1 MVFHI
6 GKVPVVFDTWASPWQ
21 GTCIMIDASPSA
33 NALHHPAFVFYWL
46 ALWAAGFAVQIMSTS
61 VGWQVYDITRDP
73 LDLGLVG
80 LVQFL
85 PPLLL
90 VLVTGL
96 VADKFNRRLI
106 MGICLGLEAVC
117 AVGLMVFTWS
127 NPTVVW
133 PVFGILAVLGVARA
147 FLNPASDALAP
158 NLLPPQAIA
167 HGISLNSMSWQI
179 ANIVGP
185 VAGGLLY
192 GISGSVAYGAALG
205 LIILAVLQVV
215 LIGRVPQANHAEQ
228 TSLQTLFAG
237 FAYIRKQKIVL
248 GAISLDLFA
257 VLLGGA
263 VALLPIY
270 ARDILEVGPWG
281 LGLLRA
287 APGVGAV
294 VMALYL
300 AKFGMKDRAGVVLF
314 IFVAGFGF
322 FTMVFGLS
330 TWVPLSIAALALMG
344 ACDMISVYVRET
356 LLQLWTPDDVR
367 GRVNAVN
374 RVFIGAS
381 NELGEFR
388 AGVVAA
394 GIGAVAA
401 VSIGGAGTMAVAY
414 LWSRWFP
421 ELRTARRMDQRG

>member
-1 MVFHI
+1 MAGLGAMTRATV
-6 GKVPVVFDTWASPWQ
+6 
-21 GTCIMIDASPSA
+21 SA
-33 NALHHPAFVFYWL
+33 NALHHRPFVAYWL
-46 ALWAAGFAVQIMSTS
+46 ALWAAGFAVQIMSVS

-73 LDLGLVG
+73 LDLGFVG
-80 LVQFL
+80 LAQFL

-96 VADKFNRRLI
+96 AADRFSRRMI
-106 MGICLGLEAVC
+106 MAACLMLEAVC
-117 AVGLMVFTWS
+117 ALCFLAFTMWGGKDI
-127 NPTVVW
+127 W
-133 PVFGILAVLGVARA
+133 PVFAILMVLGTARA

-158 NLLPPQAIA
+158 NLLPPEAIA

-192 GISGSVAYGAALG
+192 GVSGNAAYGAALG
-205 LIILAVLQVV
+205 LIGLAVVLVG
-215 LIGRVPQANHAEQ
+215 LIGPVGQANHAEQ
-228 TSLQTLFAG
+228 TSLETLFAG
-237 FAYIRKQKIVL
+237 FRFIKSEKIVL

-263 VALLPIY
+263 VALMPVY

-300 AKFGMKDRAGVVLF
+300 AKFGVKDRAGVILF
-314 IFVAGFGF
+314 VFVAAFGF

-344 ACDMISVYVRET
+344 AADMVSVYIRET
-356 LLQLWTPDDVR
+356 LLQLWTPDGVR

-388 AGVVAA
+388 AGVAA
-394 GIGAVAA
+394 AAIGAVAA
-401 VSIGGAGTMAVAY
+401 VTFGGAGTMAVAY

-421 ELRTARRMDQRG
+421 ELRTARRMDRR